1 MKNFFGDLTRHNV
14 AVIAISDSYKCI
26 CIFNAGANQD
36 VFVNAIA
43 HIGFT
48 TKIRTQAL
56 NASLIWSST
65 DTLCPERSSMLASV
79 DPTRPHPRITT
90 FTSFLL
96 LINENRSS
104 YVIFSKYCI
113 TVMIEFACVLEC
125 LSLPG

>member
-1 MKNFFGDLTRHNV
+1 MSLKACPGIGWPRLLGLLKQAIVKDLCSYYCRSYGINTYFAIRLLANGVVNTAHDLFYIKNFFGDLTRHNV

-56 NASLIWSST
+56 
-65 DTLCPERSSMLASV
+65 E
-79 DPTRPHPRITT
+79 
-90 FTSFLL
+90 
-96 LINENRSS
+96 
-104 YVIFSKYCI
+104 CI
-113 TVMIEFACVLEC
+113 TALVEHRYAV
-125 LSLPG
+125 S